1 MTDTGAYSDVVFG
14 LFRLLGY
21 RFCPRLADI
30 GGTRFWR
37 IDPQAD
43 YGKLNVVSR
52 HRLKLQ
58 RIAPH
63 WDDMLRLGGSLLQ
76 GRVPATGIMRT
87 CRSVRTRLD
96 WRRASPNSG
105 ASTRLCTH

>member
-1 MTDTGAYSDVVFG
+1 MILGRPKRTILCLPSADPYSDVVFG

-37 IDPQAD
+37 IDPQTD
-43 YGKLNVVSR
+43 YGNLNVVSE

-63 WDDMLRLGGSLLQ
+63 WDDMLRLGGCPPL
-76 GRVPATGIMRT
+76 GRGPHTVHIVT
-87 CRSVRTRLD
+87 
-96 WRRASPNSG
+96 
-105 ASTRLCTH
+105 